1 MKKRK
6 KKRRRRPR
14 RLGLLGLRQP
24 AQPTSPA
31 LHISSPLAHARA
43 VAGRPQL
50 THSSPA
56 CGPATPARP
65 QLACG
70 RCHLAPRVSRALFT
84 RAPLF
89 PSPAAAANRPHSSAF
104 SLFIFSTPTPILP
117 SDRTPIALAGSGPGG
132 HAWGMALPPPL
143 RRAHATPHGRWMQ
156 ARAPIALESP
166 TTDHRAHRFPLSYK
180 SLDRVP

>member
-1 MKKRK
+1 MKNIKRK
-6 KKRRRRPR
+6 EEE
-14 RLGLLGLRQP
+14 GLLASYSAQP
-24 AQPTSPA
+24 AQPTTGLA

-70 RCHLAPRVSRALFT
+70 RCHLALRVSCALFT
-84 RAPLF
+84 HAPLF

-117 SDRTPIALAGSGPGG
+117 SDRTPTALVGSGPGG
-132 HAWGMALPPPL
+132 HARGMALPPL
-143 RRAHATPHGRWMQ
+143 APHPRNPS
-156 ARAPIALESP
+156 R
-166 TTDHRAHRFPLSYK
+166 
-180 SLDRVP
+180 SLDASSRPDRP